1 MLELLLEKIRR
12 HTASLFI
19 DGKLQQA
26 RDGATFTTYNPAN
39 NQPLGEV
46 ALASAEEV
54 NIAITAARRAFDSGA
69 WSRASVAFRKKTL
82 LHIADL
88 IEQHEDELALLES
101 LDTGVPLAQTSR
113 RHLART
119 ISNFRYFAEQI
130 AQQTSELIQSEDTHL
145 NLVVREPVGVIAVL
159 SPWNAPLALSTMRIA
174 AALAYGN
181 SVVVK
186 PAEQAPL
193 SASRL
198 AEIVAQSNLPAG
210 VWNLVQGPPQR
221 TGEALAR
228 HPQVDAIAL
237 TGGTATGKAVM
248 RLAADT
254 VKSLSF
260 ELGGKSASIVC
271 ADADWERALD
281 GALLGIFSNN
291 GQQCLAGSRILVEAN
306 IYEQFV
312 SEFIARA
319 NNIRIGN
326 PLDQATEVG
335 PLITEKHLNRV
346 LEFIAAGQAE
356 GANLLAGGVRPDD
369 LPAGNY
375 LRPTVFGEG
384 LHSTCI
390 SREEIFGPVA
400 VFKRFETE
408 DEAIALANDSDY
420 GLAGYVWSQNLE
432 RAHRLAR
439 RLRTGTVWV
448 NTPLFRDIRAPFGG
462 IKQSGFGRDG
472 GHYGL
477 DFYTRA
483 KTICVALQPPMMPK
497 LGTISNAQQSEGG

>member
-1 MLELLLEKIRR
+1 MLELMLEKIRQR
-12 HTASLFI
+12 PAALFI
-19 DGKLQQA
+19 DGKLRQA
-26 RDGATFTTYNPAN
+26 RDGATFTTDNPAN

-46 ALASAEEV
+46 ALASAEDV
-54 NIAITAARRAFDSGA
+54 NDVVLAAQRAFDSGV
-69 WSRASVAFRKKTL
+69 WSRASVALRKKTL

-88 IEQHEDELALLES
+88 IEQHKDELAWLES
-101 LDTGVPLAQTSR
+101 LDTGVPLAQTSG
-113 RHLART
+113 RHLVRT

-130 AQQTSELIQSEDTHL
+130 EQQTSELIQSGDTHL

-193 SASRL
+193 TASRL
-198 AEIVAQSNLPAG
+198 MEIVAASDLPAG
-210 VWNLVQGPPQR
+210 VWNLVQGPPQP
-221 TGEALAR
+221 TGEALAK
-228 HPQVDAIAL
+228 HAGVDAIAL

-248 RLAADT
+248 RMAADS

-260 ELGGKSASIVC
+260 ELGGKSASIIC

-312 SEFIARA
+312 SEFVARA
-319 NNIRIGN
+319 NHIRVGN
-326 PLDQATEVG
+326 PLDSATEVG
-335 PLITEKHLNRV
+335 PLITEKHYNRV
-346 LEFIAAGQAE
+346 RDFIAAGQAE
-356 GANLLAGGVRPDD
+356 GAQLLAGGARPDD

-384 LHSTCI
+384 LQSTCI

-400 VFKRFETE
+400 VFKRFATE

-439 RLRTGTVWV
+439 RIRTGTVWV

-477 DFYTRA
+477 DFYTQT
-483 KTICVALQPPMMPK
+483 KNICVALKPPILPR
-497 LGTISNAQQSEGG
+497 LGVE

>member
-1 MLELLLEKIRR
+1 MLELLLENIRQ
-12 HTASLFI
+12 HPAALFI
-19 DGKLQQA
+19 AGKLRQA
-26 RDGATFTTYNPAN
+26 RDGATFTTYNPTN

-46 ALASAEEV
+46 ALASAEDV
-54 NIAITAARRAFDSGA
+54 NDAVLAARQAFDSGV
-69 WSRASVAFRKKTL
+69 WSRASVALRKKTL

-88 IEQHEDELALLES
+88 IEQHKDELAVLES
-101 LDTGVPLAQTSR
+101 LDTGVPLAQTSG

-119 ISNFRYFAEQI
+119 INNFRYFAEQI
-130 AQQTSELIQSEDTHL
+130 AQQTSELIQSGDTHL

-193 SASRL
+193 TASRL
-198 AEIVAQSNLPAG
+198 LEIVAASDLPAG
-210 VWNLVQGPPQR
+210 VWNLVQGPPQP
-221 TGEALAR
+221 TGEALAK
-228 HPQVDAIAL
+228 HAGVDAIAL

-248 RLAADT
+248 RLAADS

-260 ELGGKSASIVC
+260 ELGGKSASIIC

-312 SEFIARA
+312 SEFVARA
-319 NNIRIGN
+319 NHIRVGD
-326 PLDQATEVG
+326 PLDSATEVG

-346 LEFIAAGQAE
+346 LDFIAAGQTE
-356 GANLLAGGVRPDD
+356 GAQLLAGGARRDD
-369 LPAGNY
+369 LRAGNY

-384 LHSTCI
+384 LTATCI

-400 VFKRFETE
+400 VCKRFETE

-432 RAHRLAR
+432 RAYRLAQQI
-439 RLRTGTVWV
+439 RTGTVWV

-477 DFYTRA
+477 EFYTQA
-483 KTICVALQPPMMPK
+483 KNICVALQPPAMPK
-497 LGTISNAQQSEGG
+497 LGVAKKAE